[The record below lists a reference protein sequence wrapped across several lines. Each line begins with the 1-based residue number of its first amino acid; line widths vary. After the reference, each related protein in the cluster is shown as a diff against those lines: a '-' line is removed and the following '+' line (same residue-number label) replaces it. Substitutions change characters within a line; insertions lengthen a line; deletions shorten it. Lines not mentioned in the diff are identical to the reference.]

1 MVSRPSRVVRLRQ
14 LTPGQQ
20 QRLEALRHT
29 ARLLDSA
36 FQVPGTTYR
45 IGLDPLLGLVPGIGD
60 LVSPIFTIGILW
72 QGHDLGIS
80 RVVLVRMLGNVLV
93 DAAVG
98 AIPVVGDFFDFTWK
112 ANERNLALLELHV
125 EEERTASRSDW
136 VFVSVLTALV
146 LLVAA
151 IPFVLTGLL
160 LWALVSWLR

>member
-1 MVSRPSRVVRLRQ
+1 MVTRAPRVVRLRP
-14 LTPGQQ
+14 LTAAQQ

-45 IGLDPLLGLVPGIGD
+45 IGLDPILGLVPGIGD

-98 AIPVVGDFFDFTWK
+98 AVPIVGDLFDFAWK
-112 ANERNLALLELHV
+112 ANERNLALLELHAT
-125 EEERTASRSDW
+125 EERAPSGGDW
-136 VFVSVLTALV
+136 VFVAALTALI
-146 LLVAA
+146 LIIAA

-160 LWALVSWLR
+160 LWALVGWLR